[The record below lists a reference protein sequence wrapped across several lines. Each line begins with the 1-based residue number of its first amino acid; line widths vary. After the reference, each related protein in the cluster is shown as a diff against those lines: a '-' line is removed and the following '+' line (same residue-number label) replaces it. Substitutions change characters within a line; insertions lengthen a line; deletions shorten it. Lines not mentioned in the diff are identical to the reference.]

1 VDAAHPLPLR
11 RVWWWVFGGF
21 LFQAIPAAV
30 RDEALPVALKNLG
43 QADAEITRWVA
54 WLGLLVGI
62 KILWAPLVGFTRRPP
77 RLILGCQVAIVA
89 LLAVLQ
95 WSVGAA
101 LGPMAFLAL
110 AAISV
115 ASACHDFVLDGYFVA
130 ALDDRPR
137 AAYSGL
143 LTFASKCG
151 QVLAGPGLIWL
162 AGYLHHT
169 PGTPWTTAW
178 QQALGA
184 ALLLAGLCLL
194 LNVVAL
200 RREPPLAL
208 PAQADLGTA
217 LAGLFRDRRFLAVLG
232 LILFYRASEIHLTRV
247 LPLFAMAQPV
257 AGGLG
262 FDNEAFAGMRLV
274 TAIGG
279 LALGGLLGSQVVAA
293 RGVGRSLLPLGLIM
307 HLPLLG
313 ILWLA
318 HHPDAGRLTVGALF
332 FAEYV
337 AYGAGVCAL
346 LLAMMAVAAGP
357 HAAVRYA
364 MLSTLA
370 LAANYLPGLWAG
382 TLTERLGYA
391 GYFAFALTLAIPGV
405 LATWL
410 ARRRFLDV
418 A

>member
-1 VDAAHPLPLR
+1 MLAVAPPPVR

-43 QADAEITRWVA
+43 QADGEITRWVA

-62 KILWAPLVGFTRRPP
+62 KILWAPLVGFTARPP

-89 LLAVLQ
+89 LLATLQ
-95 WSVGAA
+95 WSVGVAA
-101 LGPMAFLAL
+101 GPVAFLAL

-115 ASACHDFVLDGYFVA
+115 ASACHDFVLDGYYVA
-130 ALDDRPR
+130 SLDERPR

-162 AGYLHHT
+162 AGHLHRT
-169 PGTPWTTAW
+169 PGATWAAAW
-178 QQALGA
+178 QQALAA
-184 ALLLAGLCLL
+184 ALLLAGLCLV
-194 LNVVAL
+194 LNVFAL

-208 PAQADLGTA
+208 PDRADLGA
-217 LAGLFRDRRFLAVLG
+217 VLAGLFRDRRFLALLG

-247 LPLFAMAQPV
+247 LPLFAMAAPI

-262 FDNEAFAGMRLV
+262 FDNEAFAGLRLV
-274 TAIGG
+274 TAVGG

-293 RGVGRSLLPLGLIM
+293 RGVGRSLLPLGLLM

-346 LLAMMAVAAGP
+346 LLAMMELAAGP
-357 HAAVRYA
+357 HAAIRYA
-364 MLSTLA
+364 MLSTVA

-382 TLTERLGYA
+382 ALAERLGYA
-391 GYFAFALTLAIPGV
+391 GYFAFALSLALPGIV
-405 LATWL
+405 ATWF
-410 ARRRFLDV
+410 ARSRFTPAD
-418 A
+418 

>member
-1 VDAAHPLPLR
+1 MGPAAPAPVR

-43 QADAEITRWVA
+43 QADGEITRWVA
-54 WLGLLVGI
+54 YLGLLVGI
-62 KILWAPLVGFTRRPP
+62 KILWAPLVGFTSHPR
-77 RLILGCQVAIVA
+77 RLILGCQLLIVI
-89 LLAVLQ
+89 LLAALQ
-95 WSVGAA
+95 ASVGAGA
-101 LGPMAFLAL
+101 GPWAFLAL

-115 ASACHDFVLDGYFVA
+115 ASACHDFVLDGYYVA
-130 ALDDRPR
+130 SLDERPR

-143 LTFASKCG
+143 LTFASKTG

-162 AGYLHHT
+162 AGALHH
-169 PGTPWTTAW
+169 PAGTSWSTAW

-184 ALLLAGLCLL
+184 AVGLALVCLL
-194 LNVVAL
+194 LNGFAL
-200 RREPPLAL
+200 RREPAL
-208 PAQADLGTA
+208 RLPPRDDLGA
-217 LAGLFRDRRFLAVLG
+217 VLADLFRDRRFLALLG
-232 LILFYRASEIHLTRV
+232 LICFYRASEVHLTRV
-247 LPLFAMAQPV
+247 LPLFSMAAPT

-262 FDNEAFAGMRLV
+262 FDNESFAGLRLV

-293 RGVGRSLLPLGLIM
+293 RGVGRSLLPLGLLM

-318 HHPDAGRLTVGALF
+318 HHPDAARLTVGALF

-346 LLAMMAVAAGP
+346 LLAMMELAAGP
-357 HAAVRYA
+357 HAAIRYA

-370 LAANYLPGLWAG
+370 LAANYLPGFWAG
-382 TLTERLGYA
+382 RMAESLGYA
-391 GYFAFALTLAIPGV
+391 GYFAFALSLAIPGV
-405 LATWL
+405 LATL
-410 ARRRFLDV
+410 YAQSRFSQGR
-418 A
+418 

>member
-1 VDAAHPLPLR
+1 VGLAAPAPVR
-11 RVWWWVFGGF
+11 RVWCWVFGGF

-43 QADAEITRWVA
+43 QADGEITRWVA

-62 KILWAPLVGFTRRPP
+62 KILWAPLVGFTTHPP
-77 RLILGCQVAIVA
+77 RLILGCQLAIVA

-95 WSVGAA
+95 WSVAA
-101 LGPMAFLAL
+101 AVGPAAFIAL
-110 AAISV
+110 AAISI
-115 ASACHDFVLDGYFVA
+115 ASACHDFALDGYYVA
-130 ALDDRPR
+130 SLDERPR

-162 AGYLHHT
+162 AGFLHHA

-178 QQALGA
+178 QKALGA
-184 ALLLAGLCLL
+184 ALGLAGLCLVI
-194 LNVVAL
+194 NAFAF
-200 RREPPLAL
+200 RREPSFRL
-208 PAQADLGTA
+208 PPRADLGSV
-217 LAGLFRDRRFLAVLG
+217 LAELFRDPRFLSLLG
-232 LILFYRASEIHLTRV
+232 LIVFYRASEIHLTRV
-247 LPLFAMAQPV
+247 LPLFAMATPSE
-257 AGGLG
+257 GGLG
-262 FDNEAFAGMRLV
+262 FDNEAFAGLRLL
-274 TAIGG
+274 TAVGG
-279 LALGGLLGSQVVAA
+279 LALGGLIGSQVVAA

-318 HHPDAGRLTVGALF
+318 HHPDASRLTVGTLF

-346 LLAMMAVAAGP
+346 LLAMMEVAAGP
-357 HAAVRYA
+357 HAAIRYA
-364 MLSTLA
+364 MLSTVA

-382 TLTERLGYA
+382 TLAERLGYA
-391 GYFAFALTLAIPGV
+391 GYFAFALSLAIPGV
-405 LATWL
+405 LATWI
-410 ARRRFLDV
+410 ARRRFTPNL
-418 A
+418 

>member
-1 VDAAHPLPLR
+1 VATDATQPVR

-43 QADAEITRWVA
+43 QADGEITRWVA

-62 KILWAPLVGFTRRPP
+62 KILWAPLVGFTAHPP
-77 RLILGCQVAIVA
+77 RLILGCQLAVVA
-89 LLAVLQ
+89 LLAALQ

-101 LGPMAFLAL
+101 VGPAAFLAL
-110 AAISV
+110 AAISI
-115 ASACHDFVLDGYFVA
+115 ASACHDFVLDGYYVA
-130 ALDDRPR
+130 SLDDRPR

-162 AGYLHHT
+162 AGFLHHA
-169 PGTPWTTAW
+169 PDTPWTAAW

-184 ALLLAGLCLL
+184 ALGLAGLCLVI
-194 LNVVAL
+194 NAFAF
-200 RREPPLAL
+200 RREPPLRL
-208 PAQADLGTA
+208 PPRADLRA
-217 LAGLFRDRRFLAVLG
+217 VLAELFRAPRFLALLG
-232 LILFYRASEIHLTRV
+232 LIVFYRASEIHLTRV
-247 LPLFAMAQPV
+247 LPLFAMAAPG

-262 FDNEAFAGMRLV
+262 FDNEAFAGLRLL
-274 TAIGG
+274 TAVGG
-279 LALGGLLGSQVVAA
+279 LALGGLVGSQVVAA
-293 RGVGRSLLPLGLIM
+293 RGVGRSLLPLGLVM

-318 HHPDAGRLTVGALF
+318 YHPDASRLTVGALF

-346 LLAMMAVAAGP
+346 LLAMMELAAGP
-357 HAAVRYA
+357 HAAIRYA
-364 MLSTLA
+364 MLSTLG

-382 TLTERLGYA
+382 TLAERLGYA
-391 GYFAFALTLAIPGV
+391 GYFAFALSLAIPGV
-405 LATWL
+405 LATWV
-410 ARRRFLDV
+410 AQRRFT
-418 A
+418 ARP